1 MGESDNRCIAPCH
14 PKNSWIMHPIT
25 MKYIKVGDKPM
36 CPINERIVIDKKT
49 GKKRT
54 EDVAGCVL
62 DSDGVD
68 GVDGVKYTM
77 TQINRFSA
85 KQFLLRYYNLETFD
99 DAVNWVHKSKDESI
113 RTRLRVMECVWRVY
127 VNTDDFVIDNRLVEF
142 YITVI
147 KQFWI
152 KDLYD
157 NTKNMIKVDGKRIKF
172 GKSKNGVSKHKVEKT
187 NFLIKNT
194 ISPNSVFTILLNYQN
209 KIKKYNTTLK
219 QFVINSVVKRIEDTL
234 K

>member
-25 MKYIKVGDKPM
+25 MKYIRVSDKPM
-36 CPINERIVIDKKT
+36 CPINEQIVIDKKT

-54 EDVAGCVL
+54 EDVAECG
-62 DSDGVD
+62 DSDSS
-68 GVDGVKYTM
+68 KYTM

-99 DAVNWVHKSKDESI
+99 DAVNWVHNSKDESI

-142 YITVI
+142 YTMVI

-152 KDLYD
+152 KDLYN

-172 GKSKNGVSKHKVEKT
+172 GNSKNGDSKHKVEKT

-209 KIKKYNTTLK
+209 KRKKKPNHNNTLK
-219 QFVINSVVKRIEDTL
+219 QFTVDSVVKRIEDTL